1 MQDEEQ
7 AIRAVVDEWMRASRA
22 GDVDTVL
29 GLMTDDVVF
38 SVVGREP
45 FGKDVFAAA
54 SRGMDDLTV
63 DGSSEIIEIRVLGE
77 WAFIRNHIRMTITP
91 GAGDPVRQS
100 GYTLT
105 LLVKG
110 ADQRWRIARDANM
123 VTTEA

>member
-1 MQDEEQ
+1 MQDDEQ

-54 SRGMDDLTV
+54 SRGMDGMTV
-63 DGSSEIIEIRVLGE
+63 AGSSEIVELRVLGD
-77 WAFIRNHIRMTITP
+77 WAFIRNHIRMTIIP
-91 GAGDPVRQS
+91 ADGDPVRRS

-123 VTTEA
+123 VTTDA